1 PYYALAVEIGT
12 IFIPKLVSI
21 SKAKDDSDA
30 SLEPINFT
38 TCITFT
44 AFPPMLAVLNE
55 KYTSHA
61 DFILIDTS
69 AGTDVLCIVSI
80 TVMPVETRYL
90 HLVRKS
96 SMLSVSEYIVN
107 NDIESIMTQ
116 SKFLALLLI
125 YRPITGNKN
134 EDCF

>member
-1 PYYALAVEIGT
+1 MPTHLPRFHFSTYYALAVDIGT

-21 SKAKDDSDA
+21 SKANDDSDA
-30 SLEPINFT
+30 SLDPINFT

-44 AFPPMLAVLNE
+44 DFPPMLAVLSA

-61 DFILIDTS
+61 DFIRMATS
-69 AGTDVLCIVSI
+69 SGTDVLYIVSI

-96 SMLSVSEYIVN
+96 SILSVSEYIVN
-107 NDIESIMTQ
+107 NDI
-116 SKFLALLLI
+116 
-125 YRPITGNKN
+125 
-134 EDCF
+134 